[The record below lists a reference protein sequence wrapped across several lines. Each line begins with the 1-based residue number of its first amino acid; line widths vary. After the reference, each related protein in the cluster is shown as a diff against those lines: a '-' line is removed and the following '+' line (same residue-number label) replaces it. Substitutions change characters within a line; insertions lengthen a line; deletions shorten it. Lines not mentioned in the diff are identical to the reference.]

1 MRVKIDC
8 DTFSFHV
15 NEFMCF
21 SSVINKHSA
30 FTFLTI
36 RLRWMFRFL
45 FTLFLATIALS
56 SEKKVNSVR
65 TSMHSSFLCKGQMF
79 LILFSVDTCLHVV
92 DDLMGLVKD
101 ILNP

>member
-1 MRVKIDC
+1 MDVQVLVYPLLSNHSI
-8 DTFSFHV
+8 
-15 NEFMCF
+15 EFGKG
-21 SSVINKHSA
+21 SY
-30 FTFLTI
+30 
-36 RLRWMFRFL
+36 
-45 FTLFLATIALS
+45 
-56 SEKKVNSVR
+56 SVR